1 MKKHQYSEYEKYI
14 LMADK
19 DKMTQTYAS
28 FLGFKTIVSF
38 IKEIVGKTEDTFLHN
53 GTIYN
58 KKIKSEAA
66 SKFLDNLTRN
76 RCDVF
81 TLKLIGNQL
90 MIRVK

>member
-38 IKEIVGKTEDTFLHN
+38 IKEIVGKTGDTFLHN
-53 GTIYN
+53 GTIY
-58 KKIKSEAA
+58 KKRITSNEAI
-66 SKFLDNLTRN
+66 KFLESLTKG
-76 RCDVF
+76 RCDVD
-81 TLKLIGNQL
+81 TLRRIGTQL
-90 MIRVK
+90 SIRV